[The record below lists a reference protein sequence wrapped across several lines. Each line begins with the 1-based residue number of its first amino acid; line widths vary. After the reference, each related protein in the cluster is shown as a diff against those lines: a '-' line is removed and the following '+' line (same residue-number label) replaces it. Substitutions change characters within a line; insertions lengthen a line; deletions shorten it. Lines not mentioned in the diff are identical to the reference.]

1 MYKIR
6 RTYSS
11 AFEDESQI
19 ILLALSTKHQT
30 DGTTNLSVQ
39 IGEMPHRFA
48 TKAAETRAANRL
60 RSLVQTLNLRIPSNW
75 RDESETC
82 DGWTNDLNIE
92 CGYNKL
98 HFHWFCDCP
107 PEWTPVSKLADA
119 IDDIANKLRSLSR
132 SV

>member
-1 MYKIR
+1 MYTIR
-6 RTYSS
+6 REFFT
-11 AFEDESQI
+11 AFEDEPHI
-19 ILLALSTKHQT
+19 IDVALTTKHRT
-30 DGTTNLSVQ
+30 DGVTNLSVQ
-39 IGEMPHRFA
+39 IGEVPHRFA
-48 TKAAETRAANRL
+48 AKAAETRAANRL
-60 RSLVQTLNLRIPSNW
+60 RSLVQNLNLRIPSNW

-107 PEWTPVSKLADA
+107 AEWTPVSMLADA

-132 SV
+132 SL

>member
-1 MYKIR
+1 MYEIR

-11 AFEDESQI
+11 AFEEEPQI

-30 DGTTNLSVQ
+30 DGTTNLSVH
-39 IGEMPHRFA
+39 IGKMPHRFA
-48 TKAAETRAANRL
+48 TKEAETRAANRL
-60 RSLVQTLNLRIPSNW
+60 RSFVQTLNLRIPSNW

-82 DGWTNDLNIE
+82 DGWTNDLTIE
-92 CGYNKL
+92 CAYNKL

-107 PEWTPVSKLADA
+107 AEWISVSDLADG
-119 IDDIANKLRSLSR
+119 IDDIAYKLRRLPR